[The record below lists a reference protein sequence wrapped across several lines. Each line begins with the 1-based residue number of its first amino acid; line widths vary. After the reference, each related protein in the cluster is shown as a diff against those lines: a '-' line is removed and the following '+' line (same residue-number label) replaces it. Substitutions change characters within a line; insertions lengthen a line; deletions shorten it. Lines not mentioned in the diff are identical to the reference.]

1 MKALLLLACCAGL
14 ALAGDAFDQ
23 AKFEQANKKIDLIE
37 AHRVAPGSVILFT
50 PAEVNAWVRG
60 KAAESVSGVR
70 ETQLVLGMGTIKGS
84 ALVDLVQMQLG
95 RGEPVN
101 PLVASLVSGERPV
114 QIAVRVESA
123 VTKCTVFLDSVQYA
137 GAELSGGIL
146 NLLYNAFFQPMYPD
160 AKIDRPFPLHDPIE
174 RLTVQPDGL
183 RVFIKK

>member
-1 MKALLLLACCAGL
+1 MKALLLLAGFAGL
-14 ALAGDAFDQ
+14 LLAGDPV
-23 AKFEQANKKIDLIE
+23 FEQASKKMDLIE

-60 KAAESVSGVR
+60 KAAESVSGIR
-70 ETQLVLGMGTIKGS
+70 ETHLELGMGTIKGS

-114 QIAVRVESA
+114 QISVRVESA
-123 VTKCTVFLDSVQYA
+123 VTRCTVFLDSVQYA
-137 GAELSGGIL
+137 GAELSGGVL

-174 RLTVQPDGL
+174 RLTVLPDGL